1 MGILVGWEGWEGQ
14 ERDKG
19 RAVTTQLVFSM
30 KANVMKER
38 QRPKSGD
45 GVQGWGKEGLT
56 AAYDKGE
63 RGGDKRGM
71 GGRRGRRGEAPVA
84 QQQVDKDCS
93 VWMRTTFAFVC
104 LKPSTT
110 CASRDAVETQTAVRF
125 CAHLCSRS
133 LEGIAMF
140 SLDVTGMLYHY

>member
-1 MGILVGWEGWEGQ
+1 MITDYIGGEGSAETPKNDYVIYGWPL
-14 ERDKG
+14 
-19 RAVTTQLVFSM
+19 TTQIVFSM

-38 QRPKSGD
+38 QRPQSGD

-93 VWMRTTFAFVC
+93 VWMRTTFAFFVSNRAQ
-104 LKPSTT
+104 LAQVEMQSRHRRPSDFVRTFAHDRWR
-110 CASRDAVETQTAVRF
+110 ASPCFRW
-125 CAHLCSRS
+125 
-133 LEGIAMF
+133 M
-140 SLDVTGMLYHY
+140 

>member
-1 MGILVGWEGWEGQ
+1 MGTLVGWEGWEGQ

-19 RAVTTQLVFSM
+19 RAVTTQIVFSM

-63 RGGDKRGM
+63 RGEIRGEWGEEGGE
-71 GGRRGRRGEAPVA
+71 GGRP
-84 QQQVDKDCS
+84 Q
-93 VWMRTTFAFVC
+93 
-104 LKPSTT
+104 
-110 CASRDAVETQTAVRF
+110 
-125 CAHLCSRS
+125 
-133 LEGIAMF
+133 
-140 SLDVTGMLYHY
+140 

>member
-1 MGILVGWEGWEGQ
+1 MVGWEGWEGQ

-63 RGGDKRGM
+63 RGR
-71 GGRRGRRGEAPVA
+71 
-84 QQQVDKDCS
+84 
-93 VWMRTTFAFVC
+93 
-104 LKPSTT
+104 
-110 CASRDAVETQTAVRF
+110 
-125 CAHLCSRS
+125 
-133 LEGIAMF
+133 
-140 SLDVTGMLYHY
+140 

>member
-1 MGILVGWEGWEGQ
+1 M
-14 ERDKG
+14 
-19 RAVTTQLVFSM
+19 FSM

-93 VWMRTTFAFVC
+93 VWMRTTFAFFVSNRAQ
-104 LKPSTT
+104 LAQVEMQSRHRRPSDFVRTFAHDRWR
-110 CASRDAVETQTAVRF
+110 ASPCFRW
-125 CAHLCSRS
+125 
-133 LEGIAMF
+133 M
-140 SLDVTGMLYHY
+140 